1 MLFQVL
7 RVGCF
12 LKDFFVV
19 FFIGKHSLN
28 KILGSLWHFHPVY
41 HVLFF
46 CTSLQSCPFLPSS
59 TGVRVLF
66 PDSFLSTLLQKT
78 SHAVF
83 VFLRL
88 ADFTPHEALA
98 FPPFPRKWLN
108 LTFSSWLSK
117 TPLYIFFFLLIS
129 QIFNFYI
136 LGVHTEHSTFSLC
149 IKLMSIEADSVA
161 WKLWLLL
168 Q

>member
-28 KILGSLWHFHPVY
+28 KILGSLWHFRSVY

-46 CTSLQSCPFLPSS
+46 VRPFRAVPSS
-59 TGVRVLF
+59 HPPLVCVLF
-66 PDSFLSTLLQKT
+66 PNSFLSTLLRKT
-78 SHAVF
+78 SHVVF
-83 VFLRL
+83 VFLHL
-88 ADFTPHEALA
+88 ADFTPHDALS
-98 FPPFPRKWLN
+98 FPPFPRKWLH

-117 TPLYIFFFLLIS
+117 TPLCIFFFLLIS
-129 QIFNFYI
+129 QIFNFYF
-136 LGVHTEHSTFSLC
+136 LGVHTGHSTFSLC

>member
-12 LKDFFVV
+12 FKRFVCLYSLSANIPWTKCWVHCGISILRTMFF
-19 FFIGKHSLN
+19 L
-28 KILGSLWHFHPVY
+28 
-41 HVLFF
+41 
-46 CTSLQSCPFLPSS
+46 CTPLQCCPFSHPPL
-59 TGVRVLF
+59 VCVLF
-66 PDSFLSTLLQKT
+66 PNSFLSTVFRKT

-83 VFLRL
+83 VFLHL
-88 ADFTPHEALA
+88 ADFTPHDALS

-117 TPLYIFFFLLIS
+117 TLLCIFFLLIS
-129 QIFNFYI
+129 QIFNFYF
-136 LGVHTEHSTFSLC
+136 LGVHTGHSTFSLC
-149 IKLMSIEADSVA
+149 IKLMSIEDDSVA